1 MLIIS
6 SKEKKH
12 CTWSFFL
19 KVKSILW
26 RLSIIF
32 QLLLNCKWVYWVNFT
47 NILCFVCYAALH
59 GTSGTK
65 KKWYVIFEKV
75 CDEDASLQQ
84 KSSLLFSD
92 HVRKDWK
99 RWYWCSPHNTLI
111 QQNFPAFLQYSAL
124 CVCWCDTYKSSGII
138 RSSST
143 YSTVVVVIGSVGMMR
158 LIQNAASVLS
168 ECSHTVSAQ

>member
-1 MLIIS
+1 MKVVNNIPTFVELWMS
-6 SKEKKH
+6 LLSKFYKH
-12 CTWSFFL
+12 P
-19 KVKSILW
+19 
-26 RLSIIF
+26 
-32 QLLLNCKWVYWVNFT
+32 LLCLFCSPMAYMEHQEPKNT
-47 NILCFVCYAALH
+47 
-59 GTSGTK
+59 
-65 KKWYVIFEKV
+65 KKWYVIFKKV
-75 CDEDASLQQ
+75 WDKDASLQQ

-158 LIQNAASVLS
+158 LIQNAASVLY